1 MEKVDAAGADYRIAY
16 KLRSLQPDGSA
27 LDIPMDP
34 MNMKRGNN
42 IDMAYQNIFATI
54 SQMNQANLDMYR
66 TFHKQNNVE
75 AMKNAELNFGFT
87 PSKTGFNF

>member
-1 MEKVDAAGADYRIAY
+1 
-16 KLRSLQPDGSA
+16 LQPDGSA